1 MNYRVRRQF
10 EDQREHFGKRLIT
23 RGHVLSDPPF
33 PNLNS
38 MIDGGFLAPVDAPP
52 TLFLVDESEVEEE
65 ILADL
70 EPYTEIETPQQTK
83 TESDDGD
90 SELAVAVET
99 FNCRYPDCDKPPWDT
114 KRARTCHEVAV
125 HGSPGEGE

>member
-1 MNYRVRRQF
+1 MNYRVQRQF
-10 EDQREHFGKRLIT
+10 EDQREHFGERLIT

-33 PNLNS
+33 PNLKS

-70 EPYTEIETPQQTK
+70 EPYTEIETPH
-83 TESDDGD
+83 ENAADGGD
-90 SELAVAVET
+90 SQLAVAAEM
-99 FNCRYPDCDKPPWDT
+99 FNCRHADCDKDPWDT